1 MAGDVATSRARST
14 QISKKSTLLNDA
26 IGVQDTMM
34 EAKQLNY
41 ISTEQPRIM
50 VVDGS
55 KVVRRLLEQ
64 LLKSDLPEASVIA
77 CATGAEAL
85 LALDAGAVDLVS
97 TALRLP
103 DMDGMELARHV
114 REHATQ
120 AYVPIV
126 IVSGDVDERLANR
139 ELSDHVTDYFDK
151 GLGLSALAAFIRGYV
166 RPETQV
172 TGTVLYVED
181 SRVVA
186 VTTQRLLER
195 HGFSVQH
202 VTSVEDALVLL
213 HAARDAGAGP
223 GIDVV
228 LSDVSLQ
235 SKLTGGDLLDRVR
248 AEFGYGKGELPVLIM
263 SGDQN
268 PRHQATLLRAGA
280 NDLVLKP
287 VDERLLIT
295 KLAFQTRIA
304 QDWRARHEHSV

>member
-1 MAGDVATSRARST
+1 
-14 QISKKSTLLNDA
+14 
-26 IGVQDTMM
+26 M
-34 EAKQLNY
+34 EAKPLTY
-41 ISTEQPRIM
+41 IANEQPRVM

-64 LLKSDLPEASVIA
+64 LLKADLAQVDVVA
-77 CATGAEAL
+77 CETGADAMRAL
-85 LALDAGAVDLVS
+85 AAGAVDFVS

-114 REHATQ
+114 REQTATQ
-120 AYVPIV
+120 TYVPIV
-126 IVSGDVDERLANR
+126 IVSGDVNERLINR
-139 ELSDHVTDYFDK
+139 ELSEHVTDYFDK
-151 GLGLSALAAFIRGYV
+151 ALGLSALAAFIRGYV
-166 RPETQV
+166 NPQAHA

-181 SRVVA
+181 SRVVS

-195 HGFSVQH
+195 HGFSVRH
-202 VTSVEDALVLL
+202 FTSVEDALELL
-213 HAARDAGAGP
+213 HAARDAGTGP
-223 GIDVV
+223 GVDVA

-248 AEFGYGKGELPVLIM
+248 DEFGYGKGELPVLIM
-263 SGDQN
+263 TGDHN
-268 PRHQATLLRAGA
+268 PRHQTTLLRAGA

-304 QDWRARHEHSV
+304 QDWRARRAHAA